1 MESFDSKFSILYV
14 VCQEK
19 KSAISAHFR
28 AWKAN
33 PLKALKR
40 KFEKLFRIQYGMM
53 KDMLV
58 KMVTWTLFIYLAYC
72 GLLFLVQRQMLF
84 PRYLVA
90 TPSQDEDIPFVEKI
104 WIETATGKI
113 EAWFLPPDPVN
124 GATPAPAVIFAHGN
138 GELIDFWP
146 HELKKFNGFGVGV
159 LLVEYPGYGRS
170 QGAPSQKNI
179 TEAFNRAYDVL
190 IERQDVD
197 PTKIILFGRSVGGGA
212 VCALAAQ
219 RPSAALI
226 LMSAFISV
234 RSFAKRYLAPAVL
247 IRDPFD
253 NLSVVREY
261 KGPTLVI
268 HGKFDEVIPYSH
280 GMTLYRAS
288 RNATMITYKSGHN
301 DCPPNW
307 KVFWQDIES
316 FLHLYGI
323 IENSRR
329 SPS

>member
-1 MESFDSKFSILYV
+1 
-14 VCQEK
+14 
-19 KSAISAHFR
+19 
-28 AWKAN
+28 
-33 PLKALKR
+33 
-40 KFEKLFRIQYGMM
+40 MM

-58 KMVTWTLFIYLAYC
+58 KIVTWTLFIYLAYC

-253 NLSVVREY
+253 NLSVVRKY

-316 FLHLYGI
+316 FLHRYGI
-323 IENSRR
+323 IENSRP

>member
-1 MESFDSKFSILYV
+1 
-14 VCQEK
+14 
-19 KSAISAHFR
+19 
-28 AWKAN
+28 
-33 PLKALKR
+33 
-40 KFEKLFRIQYGMM
+40 MM

-58 KMVTWTLFIYLAYC
+58 KIVTWTLFIYLAYC

-84 PRYLVA
+84 PRYLVEP
-90 TPSQDEDIPFVEKI
+90 PSQNEDIPFVEKI
-104 WIETATGKI
+104 WIETGTGKI

-124 GATPAPAVIFAHGN
+124 KATPAPAVIFAHGN

-146 HELKKFNGFGVGV
+146 HELKKFNRIGIGVF
-159 LLVEYPGYGRS
+159 LVEYPGYGRS
-170 QGAPSQKNI
+170 QGTPSQKNI

-190 IERQDVD
+190 IERPDVD

-261 KGPTLVI
+261 KEPTLVI

-288 RNATMITYKSGHN
+288 PNATMITYKSGHN

-316 FLHLYGI
+316 FLHRYGI
-323 IENSRR
+323 IENSRG

>member
-1 MESFDSKFSILYV
+1 
-14 VCQEK
+14 
-19 KSAISAHFR
+19 
-28 AWKAN
+28 
-33 PLKALKR
+33 
-40 KFEKLFRIQYGMM
+40 MM

-58 KMVTWTLFIYLAYC
+58 KIVTWTLFIYLAYC

-253 NLSVVREY
+253 NLSVVRKY

-316 FLHLYGI
+316 FLHRYGI
-323 IENSRR
+323 IENSRP
-329 SPS
+329 SPSLNRFGSEGR

>member
-1 MESFDSKFSILYV
+1 LESFDSKFSILYV

-58 KMVTWTLFIYLAYC
+58 KIVTWTLFIYLAYC

-253 NLSVVREY
+253 NLSVVRKY

-316 FLHLYGI
+316 FLHRYGI

>member
-1 MESFDSKFSILYV
+1 
-14 VCQEK
+14 
-19 KSAISAHFR
+19 
-28 AWKAN
+28 
-33 PLKALKR
+33 
-40 KFEKLFRIQYGMM
+40 MM

-58 KMVTWTLFIYLAYC
+58 KIVTWTLFIYLAYC

-84 PRYLVA
+84 PRYLVE
-90 TPSQDEDIPFVEKI
+90 TPGQNEDIPFVEKI
-104 WIETATGKI
+104 WIETGTGKI

-124 GATPAPAVIFAHGN
+124 KTTPAPAVIFAHGN

-170 QGAPSQKNI
+170 QGTPSQKNI

-197 PTKIILFGRSVGGGA
+197 PNKIILFGRSVGGGA
-212 VCALAAQ
+212 VCALALQ

-268 HGKFDEVIPYSH
+268 HGEFDEVIPYSH

-307 KVFWQDIES
+307 KVFWKDIES
-316 FLHLYGI
+316 FLHRCGI
-323 IENSRR
+323 IENSKL
-329 SPS
+329 SPILK